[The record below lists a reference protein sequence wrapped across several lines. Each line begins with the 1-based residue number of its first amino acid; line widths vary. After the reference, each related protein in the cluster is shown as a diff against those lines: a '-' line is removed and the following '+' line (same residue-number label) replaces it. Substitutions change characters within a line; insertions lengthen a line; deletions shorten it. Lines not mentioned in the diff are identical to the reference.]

1 MRKPF
6 HKNSFGS
13 SILFVK
19 VGKNIY
25 ICLIIICVTF
35 RRTFELQILGEFGRF
50 EAINGFSIQSW
61 RRLVE
66 GNLC

>member
-25 ICLIIICVTF
+25 ICVIIVCVTF
-35 RRTFELQILGEFGRF
+35 RRTSELQILKVKFGRF
-50 EAINGFSIQSW
+50 EAINGFSIQSFYFFW
-61 RRLVE
+61 
-66 GNLC
+66 

>member
-35 RRTFELQILGEFGRF
+35 RRTFELQIFR
-50 EAINGFSIQSW
+50 
-61 RRLVE
+61 
-66 GNLC
+66 